1 MKPHI
6 SEESSSSLVDES
18 NRSIVEKANTT
29 EVLKQRRI
37 NQRRVHRSEDP
48 IRTLIFLGSWS
59 HT

>member
-6 SEESSSSLVDES
+6 SEESSNSLVDES
-18 NRSIVEKANTT
+18 NRSIGEKANTT
-29 EVLKQRRI
+29 EVLKQRRL
-37 NQRRVHRSEDP
+37 NQRRIHRSEDP